1 MRFRGTAR
9 LDRRTKDLVKRL
21 GRNDIAIIDHVDMDR
36 VSAEALL
43 ETGVE
48 VVVNAARSISGT
60 YPNLGPLIL
69 VRGGVRLIDDVGEA
83 VFDRVSD
90 GDEIE
95 IIDGEIHKNGA
106 LVASGT
112 RLTVDIVEAAM
123 EAAKE
128 GLDQQLESFARNTME
143 YLERD
148 KTLLTEGV
156 SAPVTR
162 TQIAGR
168 HALVVVRGYD
178 YKDDLRALLPY
189 IREVRPVLIGVD
201 GGADALREFG
211 LTPDIIVG
219 DMDSITD
226 DALKAG
232 AELVVH
238 AYADGRAPGE
248 ARLAE
253 LGLSCTTWAMAGTSE
268 DLALL
273 LAYEAGAELIVAV
286 GTHANLIE
294 NLDKGRKGAASTFL
308 VRLKVGPKLVD
319 AKGVN
324 KLYRAS
330 VKPTQLIVLVAAALT
345 VITTAVLISPQ
356 ARSLVWLILLK
367 VRATIGI

>member
-128 GLDQQLESFARNTME
+128 GLDQQLENFARNTME

-201 GGADALREFG
+201 GGADALCEFG

>member
-1 MRFRGTAR
+1 MRFRGIAK

-36 VSAEALL
+36 VSAESLL

-60 YPNLGPLIL
+60 YPNLGPLL
-69 VRGGVRLIDDVGEA
+69 LARGGVRLIDDVGPE
-83 VFDRVSD
+83 VFERVKE

-95 IIDGEIHKNGA
+95 VIDDDIVKDGVV
-106 LVASGT
+106 VASGH
-112 RLTVDIVEAAM
+112 RLTVDQVEAAM

-128 GLDQQLESFARNTME
+128 GLDQQLESFARNTLE
-143 YLERD
+143 YIAHE
-148 KTLLTEGV
+148 KALLTEGIT
-156 SAPVTR
+156 APITR
-162 TQIAGR
+162 TPIAGR

-178 YKDDLRALLPY
+178 YKEDLRALLPY
-189 IREVRPVLIGVD
+189 IREVKPVLIGVD

-211 LTPDIIVG
+211 LSADIIVG
-219 DMDSITD
+219 DMDSVSD
-226 DALKAG
+226 EALRSG
-232 AELVVH
+232 AELIVH
-238 AYADGRAPGE
+238 AYPDGRAPGE
-248 ARLAE
+248 ARLTT
-253 LGLSCTTWAMAGTSE
+253 LGLQGVRWAMPGTSE

-273 LAYEAGAELIVAV
+273 LAYESGAELIVAV

-330 VKPTQLIVLVAAALT
+330 VKPTHLMVLVVAALT
-345 VITTAVLISPQ
+345 VITTAILISPGM
-356 ARSLVWLILLK
+356 RSLVWLVVLR